1 MQVSEEERKTL
12 IIVEVEDDE
21 EGWGV
26 GCRAWKEGLG
36 VGQLKAPWVVDLFRA
51 VQQCPGSQKRGRTRS
66 CFEPSFH
73 LHCFGRCNRS
83 PLPTPERSRILA

>member
-1 MQVSEEERKTL
+1 MMRKA
-12 IIVEVEDDE
+12 
-21 EGWGV
+21 GGRGG